1 MLFSFPGFVTIRE
14 IFYFSV
20 YFCLFVCLKQR
31 SKESLSEEL
40 VNMFQCTNTS
50 KYSCVLIRL
59 ASIPGSGLWHIW
71 QFILQLLDSHCGQT
85 EGELILWTY
94 KTSTLFHNFVWRCRV
109 KNRSTTFI
117 KNLINCHFLC
127 LQPSLYFKAIREENP
142 TIWSLFLLAMQ
153 GHCL

>member
-1 MLFSFPGFVTIRE
+1 MEIKFCCHHFSRHRILKNNLSTIICHVLHSLSDLSVASTSKCCFLFLDLSPSGKSFI
-14 IFYFSV
+14 FSV

-85 EGELILWTY
+85 EGELIL
-94 KTSTLFHNFVWRCRV
+94 
-109 KNRSTTFI
+109 
-117 KNLINCHFLC
+117 
-127 LQPSLYFKAIREENP
+127 
-142 TIWSLFLLAMQ
+142 
-153 GHCL
+153 